1 MCSIILLRQSDNEW
15 PVIIGANRDEM
26 SNRKSLP
33 PSRHWDD
40 RPYIFAGKDL
50 EAGGTWLG
58 INDYGVVCGIMNR
71 INTLGTDPNKRSRGE
86 LVLDALDHADAN
98 ESLNAIVEIEKN
110 SYRGFNM
117 LIADNTNAYWIKSS
131 EDSEVI
137 EYFNIP
143 DGLSMITAYDRNDI
157 NSKRIKNY
165 LSKFSIAETPDP
177 SSDNWMDWEMLLGS
191 TYSDDNDPLSAMC
204 VRTEMGFNTV
214 SSCLIALPGLQP
226 NPVIKKPKF
235 KFANGAP
242 DNAKFDDLD
251 I

>member
-1 MCSIILLRQSDNEW
+1 MCSIVILRQSDSEW
-15 PVIIGANRDEM
+15 PLIIGANRDEM
-26 SNRKSLP
+26 VSRKCLP
-33 PSRHWDD
+33 PGKHWDD
-40 RPYIFAGKDL
+40 RPHVFAGKDL

-157 NSKRIKNY
+157 DSKRIWIQEEKLLKKGY
-165 LSKFSIAETPDP
+165 DFQKSLSDFLDMSNFLNHFKSNIDC
-177 SSDNWMDWEMLLGS
+177 SSNPFLNDDDGPILLEEGV
-191 TYSDDNDPLSAMC
+191 TIMA
-204 VRTEMGFNTV
+204 V
-214 SSCLIALPGLQP
+214 SYTHLTLPT
-226 NPVIKKPKF
+226 NREV
-235 KFANGAP
+235 
-242 DNAKFDDLD
+242 
-251 I
+251 

>member
-1 MCSIILLRQSDNEW
+1 MCSIILLRQSDSEW

-26 SNRKSLP
+26 SNRNSLP
-33 PSRHWDD
+33 PARHWID
-40 RPYIFAGKDL
+40 RPHIFAGKDL

-71 INTLGTDPNKRSRGE
+71 INTLGSDPNKRSRGE

-98 ESLNAIVEIEKN
+98 DSLNAIVEIEKS

-117 LIADNTNAYWIKSS
+117 LIADNMNAYWVKSS
-131 EDSEVI
+131 EDSEIV

-165 LSKFSIAETPDP
+165 LSKFSIVESPDP
-177 SSDNWMDWEMLLGS
+177 SLDNWMDWEMLLGS
-191 TYSDDNDPLSAMC
+191 TYSDDQDPLSAMC
-204 VRTEMGFNTV
+204 VRTEIGFNTV
-214 SSCLIALPGLQP
+214 SSCLIALPGFQP
-226 NPVIKKPKF
+226 SPVIKKPKF
-235 KFANGAP
+235 KFANGSP
-242 DNAKFDDLD
+242 DKVDFEDAD